1 MAFSE
6 RHITSSFFP
15 WRNGT
20 ESLTQQDSCELVIR
34 AKPNTSFPNQLVDG
48 FVSSGFL
55 TCAFKTAE
63 THKPYRREGRR
74 TQKCHPVLAENQIL
88 LRELSLPCTLSPVT
102 AGATCF
108 IIEVT

>member
-20 ESLTQQDSCELVIR
+20 ESLTQQNSCELVIR

-48 FVSSGFL
+48 FVSSVWFSNL
-55 TCAFKTAE
+55 CFQDRRDTQAIQE
-63 THKPYRREGRR
+63 RRE
-74 TQKCHPVLAENQIL
+74 ENP
-88 LRELSLPCTLSPVT
+88 EVPPS
-102 AGATCF
+102 AG
-108 IIEVT
+108 